1 MEYIE
6 PEQAMEALRHLGLK
20 VRDRGLLF
28 SALARPQASAFGEDA
43 EDAYASL
50 ELKAAALMTSI
61 ARNHALFDGNKR
73 FSWYLTLA
81 FFTLNGFRIV
91 MSNDTAF
98 DLVVAVA
105 QGNIELEEL
114 SKMLSRYMVPMNGTS
129 AR

>member
-6 PEQAMEALRHLGLK
+6 PEQAMEALRRLGLN

-28 SALARPQASAFGEDA
+28 SALARPQASAFG

-105 QGNIELEEL
+105 QGDIELEQL
-114 SKMLSRYMVPMNGTS
+114 SKTLSRHMVSMNGTS

>member
-6 PEQAMEALRHLGLK
+6 PEQAMEALRHLGLN

-28 SALARPQASAFGEDA
+28 SALARPQASAFG

-105 QGNIELEEL
+105 QGDIELEQL
-114 SKMLSRYMVPMNGTS
+114 SKTLSRHMVSMNGTS